1 MMKKNSSSKSGTSA
15 RNNSSGPQG
24 SAEKFFEETFHVS
37 GEDMI
42 KKVKELVREANVRKI
57 IVKDKKGNI
66 IAEFPLALGAVLTV
80 LVPVLA
86 AVGAIAALISE
97 CSITVLRERKKK

>member
-1 MMKKNSSSKSGTSA
+1 MKKSKGSGSW
-15 RNNSSGPQG
+15 
-24 SAEKFFEETFHVS
+24 EETFHVS

-42 KKVKELVREANVRKI
+42 KKVKEIAKEANVRRI

-66 IAEFPLALGAVLTV
+66 LAEFPLALGAVVTV

-86 AVGAIAALISE
+86 AVGALAALLSE
-97 CSITVLRERKKK
+97 CSITVIREKKK

>member
-1 MMKKNSSSKSGTSA
+1 MMKKTSSSKSKKSA
-15 RNNSSGPQG
+15 GNNPAGSQG

-66 IAEFPLALGAVLTV
+66 MAEFPLALGAVLTV

-86 AVGAIAALISE
+86 AVGAIAALVAE
-97 CSITVLRERKKK
+97 CSITVIRERKKK

>member
-1 MMKKNSSSKSGTSA
+1 MKKSTGKSAKQEAPKGSSSW
-15 RNNSSGPQG
+15 
-24 SAEKFFEETFHVS
+24 EETFHVS

-42 KKVKELVREANVRKI
+42 KKVKEIAKEANVRRI

-66 IAEFPLALGAVLTV
+66 LAEFPLALGAVVTV

-86 AVGAIAALISE
+86 AVGALAALLSE
-97 CSITVLRERKKK
+97 CSITVIREKKK